1 MASVV
6 LPDWYED
13 NFVNVEN
20 LFIDLFTKVFPN
32 IESGCWTPDDW
43 LEQEFPDPQLQFVRI
58 PGGHVDYQRR
68 QDECFVQVSVI
79 TGSRDES
86 WKVYEVIRAVLLP
99 MQGFK
104 VPMADGYTAQIHRVE
119 EIGGPQLMTPEQLA
133 DTRLVAA
140 TLKVSVGIKT
150 GRNYFA
156 ELSAL

>member
-1 MASVV
+1 MASSI

-20 LFIDLFTKVFPN
+20 LFIDLFTKVFPD

-43 LEQEFPDPQLQFVRI
+43 YEQEVPNPMLKFVRI
-58 PGGHVDYQRR
+58 PGGRVDYQRR
-68 QDECFVQVSVI
+68 QDECFLQVSVI

-86 WKVYEVIRAVLLP
+86 WKVYEAIRAVLLP

-104 VPMADGYTAQIHRVE
+104 FRMDDGYTAQIHRVE
-119 EIGGPQLMTPEQLA
+119 EVGGPQIMTPEQLA
-133 DTRLVAA
+133 DIRMVAA
-140 TLKVSVGIKT
+140 TLKVSVGLKT

-156 ELSAL
+156 ELAAL